1 MPMHPTAS
9 VPRRG
14 RTGRS
19 RIASRAAA
27 PLVALTATLAL
38 ARPVPMPAQP
48 APPECP
54 PPECAPTEVIAQQGG
69 VSLEQAQRLAT
80 QRYPGR
86 VVRAETT
93 VRNGRR
99 VHEIRILVEG
109 DGDSR
114 MRIVRIDAE
123 SGRFL

>member
-1 MPMHPTAS
+1 MPDE
-9 VPRRG
+9 
-14 RTGRS
+14 
-19 RIASRAAA
+19 
-27 PLVALTATLAL
+27 
-38 ARPVPMPAQP
+38 P
-48 APPECP
+48 APPD
-54 PPECAPTEVIAQQGG
+54 CAPTDVIAQQGG

-93 VRNGRR
+93 VRDGRR

-109 DGDSR
+109 EGDPR

>member
-1 MPMHPTAS
+1 MHPTAS

-19 RIASRAAA
+19 RIASRAVA
-27 PLVALTATLAL
+27 PLVALAATLAL
-38 ARPVPMPAQP
+38 ARPIPMPAQP
-48 APPECP
+48 APECLLS
-54 PPECAPTEVIAQQGG
+54 ECVPTEAIAQQGG

-93 VRNGRR
+93 VRDGRR

>member
-1 MPMHPTAS
+1 MRPIAS
-9 VPRRG
+9 VPSRG
-14 RTGRS
+14 RTARTA
-19 RIASRAAA
+19 RRPAAA
-27 PLVALTATLAL
+27 LLALAAGVAL
-38 ARPVPMPAQP
+38 ARPVPMPTAEPACAEP
-48 APPECP
+48 APT
-54 PPECAPTEVIAQQGG
+54 AVTTQQGG
-69 VSLEQAQRLAT
+69 VSLAQAQRLAT

-93 VRNGRR
+93 VREGRR

-109 DGDSR
+109 EGDPR

>member
-1 MPMHPTAS
+1 MKPLGLIAS
-9 VPRRG
+9 VSSRG
-14 RTGRS
+14 RTTRS
-19 RIASRAAA
+19 RLARRAAA
-27 PLVALTATLAL
+27 PLLAL
-38 ARPVPMPAQP
+38 AAGAALALPVPEPAD
-48 APPECP
+48 APPP
-54 PPECAPTEVIAQQGG
+54 WECAPTAEVVQQGG
-69 VSLEQAQRLAT
+69 PVSLAQARRLAT

-93 VRNGRR
+93 VRDGRR

-109 DGDSR
+109 EGDPR

>member
-1 MPMHPTAS
+1 
-9 VPRRG
+9 
-14 RTGRS
+14 
-19 RIASRAAA
+19 
-27 PLVALTATLAL
+27 
-38 ARPVPMPAQP
+38 MPAQP
-48 APPECP
+48 APPECLSAECAS
-54 PPECAPTEVIAQQGG
+54 PECPLPDCAATDVIAQQGG

-109 DGDSR
+109 NGDSR